1 MLDTATLRVAFGAIA
16 LTLFLLFY
24 GVIYRRTRAPYSGWW
39 SLALLLFPFGAAGYL
54 LDGTTQQVWANPAA
68 NSLLVAGAAS
78 VWAAARSLSKAS
90 PKRWLILPG
99 PAVTAVASALDHPA
113 SNDWAG
119 GPVFLGLMCVL
130 FALAYREVRSPPAEY
145 AHIQVP
151 LAIAAGFLAAYY
163 LGRWAAFLAEG
174 PHGAVFV
181 QFFGS
186 QPTTFIT
193 MLLLVVASFSMAA
206 LNNEEVAK
214 DLRIR
219 ANRDPLTGLLN
230 RAGFLDLAAGQI
242 QRTNRLG
249 RPASLI
255 LADLDHFKTVND
267 TYGHPA
273 GDLVLQAFAA
283 ACNAEVRSGDLVGR
297 FGGEE
302 FIILLPGTGIDTA
315 KTIATRISRT
325 LQATDTDSRHPTVSY
340 GIASAGTGTARLEAM
355 IEAADAA
362 LYRAKS
368 QGRDRVVHAA
378 D

>member
-1 MLDTATLRVAFGAIA
+1 M
-16 LTLFLLFY
+16 
-24 GVIYRRTRAPYSGWW
+24 
-39 SLALLLFPFGAAGYL
+39 
-54 LDGTTQQVWANPAA
+54 
-68 NSLLVAGAAS
+68 
-78 VWAAARSLSKAS
+78 
-90 PKRWLILPG
+90 
-99 PAVTAVASALDHPA
+99 TAVVSALDHPA
-113 SNDWAG
+113 TNDWSG
-119 GPVFLGLMCVL
+119 GPVFLGVMCVL
-130 FALAYREVRSPPAEY
+130 FALAYREVRSPPPEY

-206 LNNEEVAK
+206 LNNEEVAQT
-214 DLRIR
+214 LRFR

-230 RAGFLDLAAGQI
+230 RAGFLDLAAGEI
-242 QRTNRLG
+242 QRTHRMSGLI
-249 RPASLI
+249 SLI
-255 LADLDHFKTVND
+255 LADLDHFKAVND

-283 ACNAEVRSGDLVGR
+283 ACNAEVRSTDLVGR

-302 FIILLPGTGIDTA
+302 FIILLPGTGPDTA
-315 KTIATRISRT
+315 KAIATRISRT

-340 GIASAGTGTARLEAM
+340 GIASAGTGTAPLESM

-368 QGRDRVVHAA
+368 QGRNRVVHAA
-378 D
+378 N